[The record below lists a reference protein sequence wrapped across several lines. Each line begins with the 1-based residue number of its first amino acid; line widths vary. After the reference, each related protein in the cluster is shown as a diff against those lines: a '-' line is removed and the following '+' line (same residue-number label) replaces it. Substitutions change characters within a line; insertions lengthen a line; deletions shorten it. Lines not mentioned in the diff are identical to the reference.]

1 MADDDAPDP
10 VKLMKLARQAHTSGE
25 YRRKFHMADYWGLSE
40 WYEPQLRFFAAGTKH
55 HQRLLRGGNQ
65 VGKSFP
71 CAYEAGLHM
80 TGQYPKWWTGKRF
93 NKPTRGWIIG
103 PERSLVRDGPQRKL
117 TAMQGEFG
125 TGTIPLAAFA
135 GKPVMVP
142 GGTGS
147 IDTMSVVHETDGA
160 KDGVSTATFKSFEQG
175 SEKMQ
180 SESVDWIWI
189 DERCSE
195 EIYSEL
201 MARTTATDGIAFLSY
216 TPLKGGGELTYRF
229 LNEYSPDRIDI
240 RIDANDA
247 KHISAERRAQLE
259 ESYLPHEREARIH
272 GIPQLGI
279 ARVFPFPIESL
290 MRPINA
296 DTDVQG
302 WAKWLVG
309 IDFGYGHPFAAALCA
324 WVPEIDLFFVVDGFK
339 MERSEAFYHVKRIAG
354 MCRGLRIP
362 IAWPHDGL
370 THEKG
375 SGIALADVYRRV
387 GAPMFATHAENKGGG
402 YHTEPAVEEMIG
414 FMKRGAFY
422 IQSHMSELAEE
433 ILSYHRD
440 QDYKI
445 VRLRDDLISA
455 VRYAFMMRHQGR
467 LLDAC
472 ETYGRAPGVDGAQY
486 DPRPVRSVS
495 GPRPQFAK
503 GSANHPDGSF
513 DIFSG
518 R

>member
-1 MADDDAPDP
+1 MADDAPDP
-10 VKLMKLARQAHTSGE
+10 LKIMKLARQALSSAE
-25 YRRKFHMADYWGLSE
+25 YRRKFHVADFWGQGE
-40 WYEPQLRFFAAGTKH
+40 WYEPQLRFFAAGIKH
-55 HQRLLRGGNQ
+55 HQRLIRGGNQ
-65 VGKSFP
+65 TGKSFC

-80 TGQYPKWWTGKRF
+80 TGEYPRWWTGRRF
-93 NKPTRGWIIG
+93 TKPTRGWVIG
-103 PERSLVRDGPQRKL
+103 PERTLVRDGPQKKL

-135 GKPVMVP
+135 GKPIMVP

-147 IDTMSVVHETDGA
+147 IDTMSVAHETDGVR
-160 KDGVSTATFKSFEQG
+160 DGISTATFKSFEQG

-180 SESVDWIWI
+180 SESIDWIWV

-201 MARTTATDGIAFLSY
+201 IARTTATDGIIFLSY

-240 RIDANDA
+240 RIDANEA
-247 KHISAERRAQLE
+247 KHISVERRAQLE

-272 GIPQLGI
+272 GIPMLGI
-279 ARVFPFPIESL
+279 ARVFPFPVETL
-290 MRPINA
+290 LRNLNP
-296 DTDVQG
+296 DTDIKR
-302 WAKWLVG
+302 WAKWMVG

-324 WVPEIDLFFVVDGFK
+324 WVPEIDEFFVVDGFK

-362 IAWPHDGL
+362 VAWPHDGL

-375 SGIALADVYRRV
+375 SGIALADVYRRN
-387 GAPMFATHAENKGGG
+387 GAPMLGTHAENKGGG
-402 YHTEPAVEEMIG
+402 YHTAPAIEEMCG
-414 FMKRGAFY
+414 FMKRGAFM
-422 IQSHMSELAEE
+422 IASHMSELTEE
-433 ILSYHRD
+433 ILSYHYD
-440 QDYKI
+440 EDYKI

-455 VRYAFMMRHQGR
+455 VRYAFMMRRSGK
-467 LLDAC
+467 LLDDC

-486 DPRPVRSVS
+486 DPRPW
-495 GPRPQFAK
+495 RPERRRETQLAA
-503 GSANHPDGSF
+503 GVDF
-513 DIFSG
+513 DVFTG